1 MTALHAQAVPP
12 SEAGFSLLE
21 VMVALAVFAIA
32 ALALLRLE
40 AASLA
45 GSATL
50 DRRFL
55 REVEAG
61 NQATQW
67 RADAGGGAPGIAGG
81 IVINGGRRLA
91 WQRVVR
97 RDGAVLVAQIS
108 VRALDAPQE
117 VAVARAVRA
126 AP

>member
-1 MTALHAQAVPP
+1 MAAPHAQVVSPR
-12 SEAGFSLLE
+12 EAGFSLLE

-67 RADAGGGAPGIAGG
+67 RTDPGGGAPGMTGG
-81 IVINGGRRLA
+81 IVVNGGRRLA
-91 WQRVVR
+91 WQRLVR
-97 RDGAVLVAQIS
+97 RDGAVLVAQIT

-117 VAVARAVRA
+117 AAVARAVRA

>member
-1 MTALHAQAVPP
+1 MAAPHAQVVSP

-67 RADAGGGAPGIAGG
+67 RTDPGGSAPGMTGG
-81 IVINGGRRLA
+81 IVVNDGRRLA
-91 WQRVVR
+91 WQRLVR
-97 RDGAVLVAQIS
+97 RDGAVLVAQIT

-117 VAVARAVRA
+117 AAVARAVRA

>member
-1 MTALHAQAVPP
+1 MTAPHGQAAPP

-40 AASLA
+40 AAGLA

-55 REVEAG
+55 HEVEAG
-61 NQATQW
+61 NQAMQW
-67 RADAGGGAPGIAGG
+67 RADPGGGAPGIAGG
-81 IVINGGRRLA
+81 IVVNGGRRLA